1 MSNLNPASQYGPRYE
16 TVDSI
21 VPERIREACKYRK
34 YTYQEAAKACGM
46 DEAEFGLMASGRKEI
61 PRDMIFN
68 LMLGLE
74 FPSDF
79 FYRVRWERT

>member
-1 MSNLNPASQYGPRYE
+1 
-16 TVDSI
+16 
-21 VPERIREACKYRK
+21 
-34 YTYQEAAKACGM
+34 M